1 MTVLDASS
9 AKKSSAIQRITFSSK
24 PIAVISANAVP
35 READSQAVLFLKF
48 KVEQSLPQSNPN
60 ADPAVANSEI
70 RVYFV
75 GIGAV
80 FVKNDLGYGFLVP
93 TDVPCK
99 GFEGLTPYSGSDIV
113 CTVFPGSKPYI
124 RVMNYDPVVAPLDC
138 TVAFPTFTTPAGAFS
153 LTVRILKSQN
163 DVYNELLNGKADVSL
178 VANPAVAAT
187 ATPVTDPE
195 KCYTVDNRRVS
206 RTFSLTFYLNAGA
219 NVLAGQKLKL
229 RMPFYDLGF
238 IRDASTV
245 TCQFNG
251 PPVLAASDC
260 IPFMGVDYIL
270 IKVQTLLANAAPNFL
285 TISGLVWPRYTKPNS
300 AVYIDI
306 LTSTDDTQK
315 ILSYPSMLSPMP
327 NYFQKYII
335 SADKSKRGEANVQY
349 TITFQTKNDIPDGA
363 SLIID
368 LPIEYTLLA
377 SSPPVVIE
385 YPDFTA
391 STRGKLSHYYSSAK
405 VTVENIGAFP
415 KLTDFRVLLKGV
427 KNPTSSNVLS
437 TWGGF
442 LMLDNYLV
450 ERIEYFASFSLDQ
463 TALPNTITLNSIYS
477 FPDNEALKGDHFFS
491 FTPRTSLKEGARIT
505 VYFPS
510 QYRLLPSQPQ
520 CLISGQLNSFESC
533 TTDLNS
539 ISVELNS
546 AYIAGTINLK
556 IKDIMNP
563 DAGETDKFVIQTS
576 YDGQII
582 DIVDTSIK
590 DGKTIFISSKP
601 IDIYMTQFSYD
612 PQNEGE
618 ISTYTFGFNPNL
630 YLEESME
637 IVIKF
642 PDTYDNRIG
651 DKVQCYGLKNLKGNY
666 KCTILEKTITVS
678 GFDPIRV
685 SDDNPIVL
693 EIRGVVNPNRKV
705 NSDAGTINIGV
716 LYAGTTT
723 FLSFVREAGVIET
736 VESPGWTF
744 FQAVLSGNTF
754 ARFTSDYL
762 FNFTVYDPIPND
774 DSGGMVIVDL
784 PIQFEASD
792 GNLTCTAPQS
802 GFSSPHCSLVNNRI
816 YIRGNP
822 QQYSGHLDLTIQK
835 VLNPL
840 EQQDSSY
847 FYIKTYDG
855 FRKKI
860 IERSFYN
867 LDPFFFS
874 FTFAGPIIRVND
886 DLPLVIEAG
895 TQTVDLKVSL
905 DRLSSLNIIIKPN
918 SMPGISFIP
927 YQVPINIGEKEATIR
942 VSVAESFAEGDYL
955 IEWKVLKDLIP
966 PYYSPIKPTKLTVTK
981 NRGVLISVEQ
991 INDVPFGG
999 TSLPCR
1005 FSVVNAPDSSLEI
1018 RVNTKFSYKG
1028 IALDKNIVYF
1038 SSGTNSGTFTVLF
1051 TDTKAASE
1059 ENLAT
1064 GQVELTLSGENS
1076 KVYTMNSITLYF
1088 NVVQEDITPPSI
1100 LELKLA
1106 SLDQYSVTIDI
1117 KTDDVVACYYMVL
1130 STSPDRAQRHR
1141 SPSDLRSQKPGAA
1154 TNPHHAKQVRL
1165 CLRRTHP
1172 PGLLLLRRTH
1182 AQHRVRDLHLHRRQR
1197 LELQRR
1203 TRHHQLRHRRYAPF
1217 TQTALAQSRS
1227 SSSFPS
1233 PSSTTQRKTS
1243 SAEPSRSS

>member
-1 MTVLDASS
+1 M
-9 AKKSSAIQRITFSSK
+9 KKSSAVQLIQFTSK
-24 PIAVISANAVP
+24 PIAVISGNAVP
-35 READSQAVLFLKF
+35 READSQTVLFLKF
-48 KVEQSLPQSNPN
+48 RVEQNLPQSNPS
-60 ADPAVANSEI
+60 ADPATANSEI
-70 RVYFV
+70 RVYFL
-75 GIGAV
+75 GIGSV
-80 FVKNDLGYGFLVP
+80 YVKNDLGYGFLGP
-93 TDVPCK
+93 TVVPCK
-99 GFEGLTPYSGSDIV
+99 GHEGLTPYTGSDVI
-113 CTVFPGSKPYI
+113 CTLYPGSKPYI
-124 RVMNYDPVVAPLDC
+124 KVTNYDPVVAPLDC
-138 TVAFPTFTTPAGAFS
+138 TLAFPTFNTPSGGFS
-153 LTVRILKSQN
+153 MTVRILKSQN

-178 VANPAVAAT
+178 VANPAVVAT
-187 ATPVTDPE
+187 ATPVTDSE

-206 RTFSLTFYLNAGA
+206 KTFSLTFYLNAGTDI
-219 NVLAGQKLKL
+219 LAGQKLKL
-229 RMPFYDLGF
+229 RLPYYDLGF
-238 IRDASTV
+238 IRDVSTI

-251 PPVLAASDC
+251 PPTLAAADC
-260 IPFMGVDYIL
+260 IPFMGVDYFL
-270 IKVQTLLANAAPNFL
+270 IKVSTSLLNAAPNYL
-285 TISGLVWPRYTKPNS
+285 TISGLVWPRYTKPNGI
-300 AVYIDI
+300 VYIDV
-306 LTSTDDTQK
+306 LTSADNTQK
-315 ILSYPSMLSPMP
+315 ILTYPSMLSPMP

-335 SADKSKRGEANVQY
+335 AADKSKRGEANVQY
-349 TITFQTKNDIPDGA
+349 SITFQTKNDIPDGA
-363 SLIID
+363 ALVID
-368 LPIEYTLLA
+368 LPIDYTLLA
-377 SSPPVVIE
+377 STPAVVIE
-385 YPDFTA
+385 YPDFTD

-405 VTVENIGAFP
+405 VTVENIGAYP

-463 TALPNTITLNSIYS
+463 TAIPNTITLNSIYS
-477 FPDNEALKGDHFFS
+477 FPDNAVLKGDHFFS

-520 CLISGQLNSFESC
+520 CLISGQLNSFDSC

-546 AYIAGTINLK
+546 AYTAETINLK
-556 IKDIMNP
+556 IKDIVNP

-590 DGKTIFISSKP
+590 DGKTIFISAKP
-601 IDIYMTQFSYD
+601 AEVYMTQFSYD

-651 DKVQCYGLKNLKGNY
+651 DKVQCYGLKNLRGNY
-666 KCTILEKTITVS
+666 KCLIEEKSITVS
-678 GFDPIRV
+678 GFDPV
-685 SDDNPIVL
+685 LVTNEDPIIL
-693 EIRGVVNPNRKV
+693 EVRGVVNPNRRV
-705 NSDAGTINIGV
+705 NSDAGTISIGV

-762 FNFTVYDPIPND
+762 FNFTVYDQIPND

-792 GNLTCTAPQS
+792 GNLTCTAPQP
-802 GFSSPHCSLVNNRI
+802 GFSAPRCSLVNNRI

-822 QQYSGHLDLTIQK
+822 QQFTGHLDLTIQK

-867 LDPFFFS
+867 LDPFFFTY
-874 FTFAGPIIRVND
+874 TFAGPIIRVNN
-886 DLPLVIEAG
+886 DLPLVVEAG
-895 TQTVDLKVSL
+895 TQTVDLKIAL
-905 DRLSSLNIIIKPN
+905 DRLSSLNIIIKPT

-966 PYYSPIKPTKLTVTK
+966 PYYSPVKPTKLTVTK

-1038 SSGTNSGTFTVLF
+1038 SSGANSGSFTVLF
-1051 TDTKAASE
+1051 TDPKAASE

-1064 GQVELTLSGENS
+1064 GQVELTLAGENS

-1100 LELKLA
+1100 VELKLA
-1106 SLDQYSVTIDI
+1106 SLDQYSVTADI

-1130 STSPDRAQRHR
+1130 ARSPDRTQRHR
-1141 SPSDLRSQKPGAA
+1141 GAA
-1154 TNPHHAKQVRL
+1154 HFRGQEPGPAPSPHHAEQVRL
-1165 CLRRTHP
+1165 CLRRP
-1172 PGLLLLRRTH
+1172 QPLRLLLLRRAH
-1182 AQHRVRDLHLHRRQR
+1182 AEHRVRDLHLHRGPRLQHQR
-1197 LELQRR
+1197 GA
-1203 TRHHQLRHRRYAPF
+1203 RHPQLRHRRYAAL
-1217 TQTALAQSRS
+1217 TQTAPVPSRS
-1227 SSSFPS
+1227 SSS
-1233 PSSTTQRKTS
+1233 
-1243 SAEPSRSS
+1243 SRSRC